1 MKNPEA
7 DIHDQSQLPADNGKQ
22 KVRSAEVGT
31 DILKALAELSPSTS
45 LSRLAEHVQMPAS
58 KVHRYLQALIA
69 SGFAEQDSATNHYGL
84 GREALRV
91 GLAALGSID
100 VLKIA
105 ALPLSQLR
113 DELNE
118 SCFIAV
124 WGNQGATVVS
134 IEPAVRAVTVVT
146 QIGSVLP
153 LLTSSTGLVFAAYLP
168 ERETVELRDREP
180 GRPAPQCRGLPGGI
194 GRHSRPWAAPCARP
208 ADARCGC
215 VVGTGVQ
222 CLGAGGGRDD
232 RGRAN
237 VDFSC
242 RRTWAGGATAAGSG
256 PRDQLAHG
264 LFAGRVSA
272 CSTIA
277 RYVKVNVI
285 SSYFS
290 YRIKRLFLTHWPA

>member
-1 MKNPEA
+1 MAKA
-7 DIHDQSQLPADNGKQ
+7 SSPADNGKQ

-69 SGFAEQDSATNHYGL
+69 SGFAEQDPATNHYGL

-118 SCFIAV
+118 SCFLAV

-168 ERETVELRDREP
+168 ERETSELREHELAALKHTASDYDSVFAGIRAQGLHHVHGLLMP
-180 GRPAPQCRGLPGGI
+180 GVDALSAPVFNAMGQVV
-194 GRHSRPWAAPCARP
+194 AVMT
-208 ADARCGC
+208 
-215 VVGTGVQ
+215 VVGPTSIFHADEHGPAAERLLTATQAVSWRM
-222 CLGAGGGRDD
+222 GYARSPD
-232 RGRAN
+232 AN
-237 VDFSC
+237 LPS
-242 RRTWAGGATAAGSG
+242 
-256 PRDQLAHG
+256 
-264 LFAGRVSA
+264 
-272 CSTIA
+272 
-277 RYVKVNVI
+277 
-285 SSYFS
+285 
-290 YRIKRLFLTHWPA
+290 